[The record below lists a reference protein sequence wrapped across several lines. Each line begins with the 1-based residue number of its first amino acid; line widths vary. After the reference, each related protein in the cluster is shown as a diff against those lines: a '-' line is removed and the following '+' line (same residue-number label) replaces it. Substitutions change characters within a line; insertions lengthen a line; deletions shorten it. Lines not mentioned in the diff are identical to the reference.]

1 MLISLIW
8 IKNKGRLTPAL
19 YLKGYAMRKT
29 DFNSKAV
36 GGSIRRSI
44 VIKKDAW
51 IKLVNICREQ
61 DISNVH
67 MVGLLVDKHLDEV
80 NQDLINIQ
88 RAKKVLIDLREK
100 IDISIFNLDGI
111 ID

>member
-1 MLISLIW
+1 
-8 IKNKGRLTPAL
+8 
-19 YLKGYAMRKT
+19 MRKT
-29 DFNSKAV
+29 DFTSKAV

-44 VIKKDAW
+44 VIKKDDW
-51 IKLVNICREQ
+51 IKLVTICREH

-67 MVGLLVDKHLDEV
+67 MIGLLVDKHLDNI

-100 IDISIFNLDGI
+100 IDISICNLDGL